1 MVPPLDLR
9 EQLQS
14 TLGSAYA
21 LERELGGGGMSR
33 VFLATETALGRTVV
47 IKVLPPELRGVVSVE
62 RFRREVRLAAR
73 LRHPHVVPLLAAG
86 DADGVPY
93 YTMPFVEGESL
104 RGRLSR
110 DGALSVSESVRLLRD
125 VADALAY
132 AHGQGLVHRDLK
144 PENILLEHG
153 HAVVT
158 DFGVA
163 KALSYAALDEAS
175 DGNGGTLTT
184 AGLAVGTPA
193 YMAPEQALA
202 DPAAD
207 HRVDL
212 YALGCIA
219 YEILAGAS
227 PFAGSSPQA
236 VVAAHIAATPT
247 ALAVRRADA
256 PPALARLVMRLLEK
270 RPEDRPANAEEVVGA
285 LDTLDIHESPLPG
298 MASSATTAPE
308 TRSPRARR
316 IVVVLLAMVVIAAA
330 GILIS
335 RARTRHGPTAPS
347 RAGDSTSTNVAAHA
361 ATAAITSIAVL
372 PLVNVGGDTAQEYFA
387 DGMTDELTGAL
398 ARVAGLRVASRTSA
412 FAFKG
417 QRDTDVR
424 EIGRRLNVDAVLEGT
439 VRRAGGRLKVGA
451 QLTSVHDGLSLWSD
465 SYERHPAD
473 VFAVQEEI
481 ARAIT
486 GALEREIVHGQ
497 LGAVVPARK
506 YDLAAYDLLLR
517 AEYFSRQ
524 NTEASLRRSIP
535 LYEAAVA
542 RDSTLAPR
550 AWYGVAGAWAW
561 LSDDW
566 VAPRVAWPKSK
577 AACLRALAA
586 DSTFEPARS
595 SLGVVLLF
603 ERDYAGAERMIRTAM
618 AHDSSSGNYDLA
630 DLLLVT
636 GRFDSAVA
644 SIRRAQR
651 IDPLDPQTTTRL
663 GDALAFAGRD
673 ADALA
678 QYRAALELEKDYSL
692 ALVGMAA
699 LFVEEGHAADA
710 LPVLERMPA
719 ATTRSQVVRARAYIA
734 LGRRDD
740 AQRIVRE
747 LETQSRQ
754 RYVKADAIAS
764 IYAALGERDK
774 AFTWLNRALNDGA
787 SGILYLRVR
796 RDWDFLRSDP
806 RFAALIRKAG
816 LP

>member
-14 TLGSAYA
+14 ALGAAYA

-110 DGALSVSESVRLLRD
+110 NGALSVSEAVRLLRD

-144 PENILLEHG
+144 PENILLERG

-158 DFGVA
+158 DFGIA
-163 KALSYAALDEAS
+163 KALSNAALDEAS
-175 DGNGGTLTT
+175 DENGGTLTT

-219 YEILAGAS
+219 YEILAGTS
-227 PFAGSSPQA
+227 PFAASSPQA

-247 ALAVRRADA
+247 ALAERRPDV
-256 PPALARLVMRLLEK
+256 PSALARLVMRLLEK
-270 RPEDRPANAEEVVGA
+270 RPQDRPANAEEVVYA
-285 LDTLDIHESPLPG
+285 LDRPEIHESPLTG
-298 MASSATTAPE
+298 MASSATTVRE
-308 TRSPRARR
+308 TRSPRIA
-316 IVVVLLAMVVIAAA
+316 VVLLAMVVIVAA
-330 GILIS
+330 GVLIF
-335 RARTRHGPTAPS
+335 RARTRHESPVPS
-347 RAGDSTSTNVAAHA
+347 AAGDSTPTNVAAHN

-451 QLTSVHDGLSLWSD
+451 QLTSVRDGLSLWSD
-465 SYERHPAD
+465 SYERRSAD

-486 GALEREIVHGQ
+486 GALERQIVHGQ

-517 AEYFSRQ
+517 AEYLSRQ
-524 NTEASLRRSIP
+524 QTESSLRRSIP

-550 AWYGVAGAWAW
+550 AWFGVATTWAW

-566 VAPRVAWPKSK
+566 VAPRVAWPRSK

-595 SLGVVLLF
+595 ALGVVLLF
-603 ERDYAGAERMIRTAM
+603 QRDFAGAERMIRTAM
-618 AHDSSSGNYDLA
+618 AHDSSSGNYDLT
-630 DLLLVT
+630 DLMLVT

-644 SIRRAQR
+644 TMRRAQR

-673 ADALA
+673 AGALA
-678 QYRAALELEKDYSL
+678 QYRAALELERDYPF
-692 ALVGMAA
+692 ALVGIAA
-699 LFVEEGHAADA
+699 LFVEEGRAAEA

-734 LGRRDD
+734 LGRRAD

-754 RYVKADAIAS
+754 RYVQADGIAS
-764 IYAALGERDK
+764 IYAALGERDS
-774 AFTWLNRALNDGA
+774 AFTWLDRASNDGA
-787 SGILYLRVR
+787 SGILYLRIR
-796 RDWDFLRSDP
+796 REWDSLRSDP